1 MTNIQ
6 LKEVAIYS
14 LDGSKRRIIPFEIGK
29 LNIIYG
35 ASQTGKSAIIPIIDY
50 CLCSK
55 TNRIPAGTIRE
66 NCSAFAISLY
76 LGNQYLL
83 IKRIG
88 DIDPQKILYAYSEQ
102 SLCDFNED
110 NWLPT
115 TREKF
120 KLHLNNALGIS
131 FSEIANNNSDDEN
144 DKSGRPSYR
153 DLVSFNFQPQNIVAN
168 PNCLLYKTDIYK
180 YRSRLQK
187 IFDYAIGAQTSKQL
201 YDDIQKQALE
211 IELKDYQREKE
222 SLVNYNQKIIN
233 NSEALL
239 LKAIEYG
246 LLDSETQINTNDIV
260 SIQYLLQKI
269 AEKNIGDIQL
279 SNDSDQIIAQKI
291 QDLINKSD
299 ELLSDIRGLKQERNN
314 ISEILGLE
322 KEYTQHLEEEKSRL
336 KIAEFIKG
344 FCIENPHD
352 TSVIEDVNA
361 LYNNLVHIENTIIER
376 SLNEKSAYEAK
387 YSTIINEIN
396 EKSKKL
402 NSILKDKDTLE
413 EKNRVKSIL
422 ENVYVNI
429 IGQAQKYISL
439 MKDEKEL
446 DEKIQNIQQKINEYT
461 HDIEEHRKTCL
472 TSIVNKSNSYVPL
485 FAEFDKISEFKKED
499 LTVKVQKENEIGSHY
514 LWETGSGSNWVAY
527 HIASLLGFQQHFIKI
542 QSPVFNFLIFDQ
554 PSQVY
559 FPKTNSY
566 LDGKV
571 DYNTQEKERYK
582 DKGLSDLEC
591 VQEMFK
597 VMSKAI
603 NDNKTTKKSTII
615 DDNGNEQILEE
626 IEDSKLQVIV
636 LDHAGPDVWKNVEGI
651 TDVNSLKEWSKENPL
666 VPIEWI
672 MDKNI

>member
-14 LDGSKRRIIPFEIGK
+14 LNGSQKRIITFEIGK

-50 CLCSK
+50 CLCST

-66 NCSAFAISLY
+66 SCSAFAISLY

-83 IKRIG
+83 IKRFG
-88 DIDPQKILYAYSEQ
+88 DLDPQKILYAYSEQ
-102 SLCDFNED
+102 SLNDFNED
-110 NWLPT
+110 NWLST
-115 TREKF
+115 SREKF

-131 FSEIANNNSDDEN
+131 FSEIANDSSNNEN

-211 IELKDYQREKE
+211 MELKNYQSEKE
-222 SLVNYNQKIIN
+222 RLIQYNQKIIN
-233 NSEALL
+233 NSETLL

-246 LLDSETQINTNDIV
+246 LLNSTTQIDLSDIAGV
-260 SIQYLLQKI
+260 QNLLQKI
-269 AEKNIGDIQL
+269 AEKNISDIKL
-279 SNDSDQIIAQKI
+279 NDKSDQLIAQKI
-291 QDLINKSD
+291 QNLINKSD
-299 ELLSDIRGLKQERNN
+299 EVLNDIRGLKQERNN

-322 KEYTQHLEEEKSRL
+322 KEYTKHLEEEKSRL
-336 KIAEFIKG
+336 KIAEFIKN
-344 FCIENPHD
+344 FCEENKKD
-352 TSVIEDVNA
+352 ASVIEDVNA
-361 LYNNLVHIENTIIER
+361 LYNNLIHIENTIIER
-376 SLNEKSAYEAK
+376 KLNEKTAYEAK
-387 YSTIINEIN
+387 YSAIINEIN
-396 EKSKKL
+396 KKSKKL
-402 NSILKDKDTLE
+402 NSILKNKATLE
-413 EKNRVKSIL
+413 EKTREKSIL
-422 ENVYVNI
+422 ENIYVNI
-429 IGQAQKYISL
+429 IGQAQKYISI
-439 MKDEKEL
+439 MEDEKEL
-446 DEKIQNIQQKINEYT
+446 DKKIQKIQQQINDYT
-461 HDIEEHRKTCL
+461 HNIDENRKKCL

-485 FAEFDKISEFKKED
+485 FAEFDKISDFRKDD
-499 LTVKVQKENEIGSHY
+499 LTVKVQKNNEISTHY

-527 HIASLLGFQQHFIKI
+527 HIASLLGFQKHFINI

-559 FPKTNSY
+559 FPKVNSY
-566 LDGKV
+566 LDATV
-571 DYNTQEKERYK
+571 DYDAQEKENGK

-603 NDNKTTKKSTII
+603 NDNKMIKKSTIV
-615 DDNGNEQILEE
+615 DEDGKEQVIEE

-636 LDHAGPDVWKNVEGI
+636 LDHAGPDVWLNKEGI
-651 TDVNSLKEWSKENPL
+651 TDINYLDEWSKKNPL
-666 VPIEWI
+666 VPLSW
-672 MDKNI
+672 MQ

>member
-14 LDGSKRRIIPFEIGK
+14 IDGSERRIIPFEIGK

-88 DIDPQKILYAYSEQ
+88 DSDPQKILYAYSEQ
-102 SLCDFNED
+102 SLRDFNED
-110 NWLPT
+110 NWLTT

-131 FSEIANNNSDDEN
+131 FSEIANDNSDDEN

-211 IELKDYQREKE
+211 IELKNYQREKE
-222 SLVNYNQKIIN
+222 SLVKYNQKIIN

-260 SIQYLLQKI
+260 NIQNLLQKI

-279 SNDSDQIIAQKI
+279 GNESDQIIAQKI

-299 ELLSDIRGLKQERNN
+299 ELLNDIRGLKQERNN

-322 KEYTQHLEEEKSRL
+322 KEYTKHLEEEKSRL
-336 KIAEFIKG
+336 KIAEFIKD
-344 FCIENPHD
+344 FCIKNPND
-352 TSVIEDVNA
+352 TSVIKDVNA

-376 SLNEKSAYEAK
+376 RLNEKSAYEAK
-387 YSTIINEIN
+387 YSAIINEIN
-396 EKSKKL
+396 KKSKKL

-413 EKNRVKSIL
+413 EKNRGKSIL

-446 DEKIQNIQQKINEYT
+446 DAKIQDLQQQINKYT
-461 HDIEEHRKTCL
+461 HNIDENRKKCL
-472 TSIVNKSNSYVPL
+472 TSIINKSNSYLPL
-485 FAEFDKISEFKKED
+485 FAEFDKISDFKKDD
-499 LTVKVQKENEIGSHY
+499 LTVKVRKDNEINAHY
-514 LWETGSGSNWVAY
+514 LWETGSGSNWVAF
-527 HIASLLGFQQHFIKI
+527 HLAFLLGIQRHFIQIK
-542 QSPVFNFLIFDQ
+542 SPVFNFLIFDQ

-559 FPKTNSY
+559 FPKNNSY
-566 LDGKV
+566 LEANV
-571 DYNTQEKERYK
+571 NYNNMEKEEEK
-582 DKGLSDLEC
+582 DNGLSDLEC

-597 VMSKAI
+597 IMSKAI
-603 NDNKTTKKSTII
+603 NDNKSIKKSVIF
-615 DDNGNEQILEE
+615 DDNGDEQIIEE

-636 LDHAGPDVWKNVEGI
+636 LDHAGPDVWRNKKGI
-651 TDVNSLKEWSKENPL
+651 TDVNDLEEWSKKNPL
-666 VPIEWI
+666 VPLSWI
-672 MDKNI
+672 KNR

>member
-14 LDGSKRRIIPFEIGK
+14 LNGSQKRIITFEIGK

-50 CLCSK
+50 CLCS
-55 TNRIPAGTIRE
+55 TANRIPAGTIRE

-83 IKRIG
+83 IKRFG
-88 DIDPQKILYAYSEQ
+88 DLDPQKILYAYSEQ
-102 SLCDFNED
+102 SLNEFNED
-110 NWLPT
+110 NWLST
-115 TREKF
+115 SREKF

-131 FSEIANNNSDDEN
+131 FSEIANDSSNNEN

-187 IFDYAIGAQTSKQL
+187 IFDYAIGAQSSKQL

-211 IELKDYQREKE
+211 IELKNYQGEKE
-222 SLVNYNQKIIN
+222 RLIQYNQKIIN
-233 NSEALL
+233 NSETLL

-246 LLDSETQINTNDIV
+246 LLNSTTQIDLSDIAGV
-260 SIQYLLQKI
+260 QNLLQKI
-269 AEKNIGDIQL
+269 AEKNISDIKL
-279 SNDSDQIIAQKI
+279 SDKSDQLIAQKI
-291 QDLINKSD
+291 QNLINKSD
-299 ELLSDIRGLKQERNN
+299 EILTDIRGLKQERNN

-322 KEYTQHLEEEKSRL
+322 KEYTKHLEEEKSRL
-336 KIAEFIKG
+336 KIAEFIKN
-344 FCIENPHD
+344 FCEENKKD

-361 LYNNLVHIENTIIER
+361 LYNNLIHIENTIIER
-376 SLNEKSAYEAK
+376 KLNEKTAYEAK
-387 YSTIINEIN
+387 YSAIINEIN
-396 EKSKKL
+396 KKSKKL
-402 NSILKDKDTLE
+402 NSILKNKATLE
-413 EKNRVKSIL
+413 EKTREKSIL
-422 ENVYVNI
+422 ENIYVNI
-429 IGQAQKYISL
+429 IGQAQKYISI
-439 MKDEKEL
+439 MEDEKEL
-446 DEKIQNIQQKINEYT
+446 DEKIQKIQQQINDHT
-461 HDIEEHRKTCL
+461 HNIDENRKNCL
-472 TSIVNKSNSYVPL
+472 TSIINKSNSYVPL
-485 FAEFDKISEFKKED
+485 FAEFDKISDFRKDD
-499 LTVKVQKENEIGSHY
+499 LTVKVQKNNEISTHY

-527 HIASLLGFQQHFIKI
+527 HIASLLGFQKHFINI

-559 FPKTNSY
+559 FPKINSY
-566 LDGKV
+566 LDATVNYDVQGKEN
-571 DYNTQEKERYK
+571 DK

-603 NDNKTTKKSTII
+603 NDNKIIKKSTIV
-615 DDNGNEQILEE
+615 DENGKEQVIEE

-636 LDHAGPDVWKNVEGI
+636 LDHAGPDVWLNKEGI
-651 TDVNSLKEWSKENPL
+651 TDVNYLDEWSKENPL
-666 VPIEWI
+666 VPLSWI
-672 MDKNI
+672 Q

>member
-14 LDGSKRRIIPFEIGK
+14 LNGSQKRIITFEIGK

-50 CLCSK
+50 CLCST

-66 NCSAFAISLY
+66 SCSAFAISLY

-83 IKRIG
+83 IKRFG
-88 DIDPQKILYAYSEQ
+88 DLDPQKILYAYSEQ
-102 SLCDFNED
+102 SLNDFNED
-110 NWLPT
+110 NWLST
-115 TREKF
+115 SREKF

-131 FSEIANNNSDDEN
+131 FSEIANDSSNNEN

-180 YRSRLQK
+180 YRSRLKK

-211 IELKDYQREKE
+211 MELKNYQSEKE
-222 SLVNYNQKIIN
+222 RLIQYNQKIIN
-233 NSEALL
+233 NSETLL

-246 LLDSETQINTNDIV
+246 LLNSTTQIDLSDIAGV
-260 SIQYLLQKI
+260 QNLLQKI
-269 AEKNIGDIQL
+269 AEKNISDIKL
-279 SNDSDQIIAQKI
+279 NDKSDQLIAQKI
-291 QDLINKSD
+291 QNLINKSD
-299 ELLSDIRGLKQERNN
+299 EVLNDIRGLKQERNN

-322 KEYTQHLEEEKSRL
+322 KEYTKHLEEEKSRL
-336 KIAEFIKG
+336 KIAEFIKN
-344 FCIENPHD
+344 FCEENKKD
-352 TSVIEDVNA
+352 ASVIEDVNA
-361 LYNNLVHIENTIIER
+361 LYNNLIHIENTIIER
-376 SLNEKSAYEAK
+376 KLNEKTAYEAK
-387 YSTIINEIN
+387 YSAIINEIN
-396 EKSKKL
+396 KKSKKL
-402 NSILKDKDTLE
+402 NSILKNKATLE
-413 EKNRVKSIL
+413 EKTREKSIL
-422 ENVYVNI
+422 ENIYVNI
-429 IGQAQKYISL
+429 IGQAQKYISI
-439 MKDEKEL
+439 MEDEKEL
-446 DEKIQNIQQKINEYT
+446 DKKIQKIQQQINDYT
-461 HDIEEHRKTCL
+461 HNIDENRKKCL

-485 FAEFDKISEFKKED
+485 FAEFDKISDFRKDD
-499 LTVKVQKENEIGSHY
+499 LTVKVQKNNEISTHY

-527 HIASLLGFQQHFIKI
+527 HIASLLGFQKHFINI

-559 FPKTNSY
+559 FPKVNSY
-566 LDGKV
+566 LDATV
-571 DYNTQEKERYK
+571 DYDAQEKENGK

-603 NDNKTTKKSTII
+603 NDNKMIKKSTIV
-615 DDNGNEQILEE
+615 DEDGKEQVIEE

-636 LDHAGPDVWKNVEGI
+636 LDHAGPDVWLNKEGI
-651 TDVNSLKEWSKENPL
+651 TDINYLDEWSKENPL
-666 VPIEWI
+666 VPLSW
-672 MDKNI
+672 MQ

>member
-14 LDGSKRRIIPFEIGK
+14 LNGSQKRIITFEIGK

-50 CLCSK
+50 CLCST

-66 NCSAFAISLY
+66 SCSAFAISLY

-83 IKRIG
+83 IKRFG
-88 DIDPQKILYAYSEQ
+88 DLDPQKILYAYSEQ
-102 SLCDFNED
+102 SLNDFNED
-110 NWLPT
+110 NWLST
-115 TREKF
+115 SREKF
-120 KLHLNNALGIS
+120 KLHLNNVLGIS
-131 FSEIANNNSDDEN
+131 FSEIANDSSNNEN

-211 IELKDYQREKE
+211 MELKNYQSEKE
-222 SLVNYNQKIIN
+222 RLIQYNQKIIN
-233 NSEALL
+233 NSETLL

-246 LLDSETQINTNDIV
+246 LLNSTTQIDLSDIAGV
-260 SIQYLLQKI
+260 QNLLQKI
-269 AEKNIGDIQL
+269 AEKNISDIKL
-279 SNDSDQIIAQKI
+279 NDKSDQLIAQKI
-291 QDLINKSD
+291 QNLINKSD
-299 ELLSDIRGLKQERNN
+299 EVLNDIRGLKQERNN

-322 KEYTQHLEEEKSRL
+322 KEYTKHLEEEKSRL
-336 KIAEFIKG
+336 KIAEFIKN
-344 FCIENPHD
+344 FCEENKKD
-352 TSVIEDVNA
+352 ASVIEDVNA
-361 LYNNLVHIENTIIER
+361 LYNNLIHIENTIIER
-376 SLNEKSAYEAK
+376 KLNEKTAYEAK
-387 YSTIINEIN
+387 YSAIINEIN
-396 EKSKKL
+396 KKSKKL
-402 NSILKDKDTLE
+402 NSILKNKATLE
-413 EKNRVKSIL
+413 EKTREKSIL
-422 ENVYVNI
+422 ENIYVNI
-429 IGQAQKYISL
+429 IGQAQKYISI
-439 MKDEKEL
+439 MEDEKEL
-446 DEKIQNIQQKINEYT
+446 DKKIQKIQQQINDYT
-461 HDIEEHRKTCL
+461 HNIDENRKKCL

-485 FAEFDKISEFKKED
+485 FAEFDKISDFRKDD
-499 LTVKVQKENEIGSHY
+499 LTVKVQKNNEISTHY

-527 HIASLLGFQQHFIKI
+527 HIASLLGFQKHFINI

-559 FPKTNSY
+559 FPKVNSY
-566 LDGKV
+566 LDATV
-571 DYNTQEKERYK
+571 DYDAQEKENGK

-603 NDNKTTKKSTII
+603 NDNKMIKKSTIV
-615 DDNGNEQILEE
+615 DEDGKEQVIEE

-636 LDHAGPDVWKNVEGI
+636 LDHAGPDVWLNKEGI
-651 TDVNSLKEWSKENPL
+651 TDINYLDEWSKKNPL
-666 VPIEWI
+666 VPLSWI
-672 MDKNI
+672 Q

>member
-14 LDGSKRRIIPFEIGK
+14 LNGSQKRIITFEIGK

-50 CLCSK
+50 CLCST

-66 NCSAFAISLY
+66 SCSAFAISLY

-83 IKRIG
+83 IKRFG
-88 DIDPQKILYAYSEQ
+88 DLDPQKILYAYSEQ
-102 SLCDFNED
+102 SLNDFNED
-110 NWLPT
+110 NWLST
-115 TREKF
+115 SREKF

-131 FSEIANNNSDDEN
+131 FSEIANDSSNNGN

-211 IELKDYQREKE
+211 MELKNYQSEKE
-222 SLVNYNQKIIN
+222 RLIQYNQKIIN
-233 NSEALL
+233 NSETLL

-246 LLDSETQINTNDIV
+246 LLNSTTQIDLSDIAGV
-260 SIQYLLQKI
+260 QNLLQKI
-269 AEKNIGDIQL
+269 AEKNISDIKL
-279 SNDSDQIIAQKI
+279 NDKSDQLIAQKI
-291 QDLINKSD
+291 QNLINKSD
-299 ELLSDIRGLKQERNN
+299 EVLNDIRGLKQERNN

-322 KEYTQHLEEEKSRL
+322 KEYTKHLEEEKSRL
-336 KIAEFIKG
+336 KIAEFIKN
-344 FCIENPHD
+344 FCEENKKD
-352 TSVIEDVNA
+352 ASVIEDVNA
-361 LYNNLVHIENTIIER
+361 LYNNLIHIENTIIER
-376 SLNEKSAYEAK
+376 KLNEKTAYEAK
-387 YSTIINEIN
+387 YSAIINEIN
-396 EKSKKL
+396 KKSKKL
-402 NSILKDKDTLE
+402 NSILKNKATLE
-413 EKNRVKSIL
+413 EKTREKSIL
-422 ENVYVNI
+422 ENIYVNI
-429 IGQAQKYISL
+429 IGQAQKYISI
-439 MKDEKEL
+439 MEDEKEL
-446 DEKIQNIQQKINEYT
+446 DKKIQKIQQQINDYT
-461 HDIEEHRKTCL
+461 HNIDENRKKCL

-485 FAEFDKISEFKKED
+485 FAEFDKISDFRKDD
-499 LTVKVQKENEIGSHY
+499 LTVKVQKNNEISTHY

-527 HIASLLGFQQHFIKI
+527 HIASLLGFQKHFINI

-559 FPKTNSY
+559 FPKVNSY
-566 LDGKV
+566 LDATV
-571 DYNTQEKERYK
+571 DYDAQEKENGK

-603 NDNKTTKKSTII
+603 NDNKMIKKSTIV
-615 DDNGNEQILEE
+615 DEDGKEQVIEE

-636 LDHAGPDVWKNVEGI
+636 LDHAGPDVWLNKEGI
-651 TDVNSLKEWSKENPL
+651 TDINYLDEWSKKNPL
-666 VPIEWI
+666 VPLSWI
-672 MDKNI
+672 Q

>member
-14 LDGSKRRIIPFEIGK
+14 IDDSERRIIPFEIGK

-50 CLCSK
+50 CLGSS
-55 TNRIPAGTIRE
+55 TNRIPAGIIRE

-76 LGNQYLL
+76 LGEQYLL

-88 DIDPQKILYAYSEQ
+88 DSDPQKILYAYSEK
-102 SLCDFNED
+102 SLLDFNED

-131 FSEIANNNSDDEN
+131 FSEIANDNSDDEN

-153 DLVSFNFQPQNIVAN
+153 DLISFNFQPQNIIAN

-187 IFDYAIGAQTSKQL
+187 IFDYAIGAQTSKEL
-201 YDDIQKQALE
+201 YDDIQKQSLE
-211 IELKDYQREKE
+211 IELKNYQKEKD
-222 SLVNYNQKIIN
+222 SLIKYNQKIIN
-233 NSEALL
+233 SSEALL

-246 LLDSETQINTNDIV
+246 LLNRETQINTNDIV
-260 SIQYLLQKI
+260 SIQDLLQQL
-269 AEKNIGDIQL
+269 AEKNISDIHL
-279 SNDSDQIIAQKI
+279 SEESDRLIAQKI
-291 QDLINKSD
+291 QNLIKKTD
-299 ELLSDIRGLKQERNN
+299 ELLEDIRGLKQERNN
-314 ISEILGLE
+314 ITEILELE
-322 KEYTQHLEEEKSRL
+322 KEYTMHLEEEKSRL
-336 KIAEFIKG
+336 KIAEFIKD
-344 FCIENPHD
+344 FCTENPKD
-352 TSVIEDVNA
+352 TSVIEDVNF

-376 SLNEKSAYEAK
+376 RLNEKSAYEAK
-387 YSTIINEIN
+387 YFAIINEIN
-396 EKSKKL
+396 KKSKKL
-402 NSILKDKDTLE
+402 NSILKDKDILV
-413 EKNRVKSIL
+413 EKTKGKSIL

-446 DEKIQNIQQKINEYT
+446 DAKIQDLQQQINKYTYNIDEN
-461 HDIEEHRKTCL
+461 RKKCL
-472 TSIVNKSNSYVPL
+472 TSIINKSNSYLPL
-485 FAEFDKISEFKKED
+485 FAEFDKISDFKKDD
-499 LTVKVQKENEIGSHY
+499 LTVKVRKDNEINAHY
-514 LWETGSGSNWVAY
+514 LWETGSGSNWVAF
-527 HIASLLGFQQHFIKI
+527 HLAFLLGIQRHFIQIK
-542 QSPVFNFLIFDQ
+542 SPVFNFLIFDQ

-566 LDGKV
+566 LEANVNYD
-571 DYNTQEKERYK
+571 NIEKEEGK

-597 VMSKAI
+597 IMSKAI
-603 NDNKTTKKSTII
+603 NDNKSIKKSVMV
-615 DDNGNEQILEE
+615 DDNGNEQIFEE
-626 IEDSKLQVIV
+626 IEDSKLQIIV
-636 LDHAGPDVWKNVEGI
+636 LDHAGPDVWRNKKGI
-651 TDVNSLKEWSKENPL
+651 TDVNDLEEWSKKNPL
-666 VPIEWI
+666 VPLSWI
-672 MDKNI
+672 KNR

>member
-14 LDGSKRRIIPFEIGK
+14 LNGSQKRIITFEIGK

-50 CLCSK
+50 CLCST

-66 NCSAFAISLY
+66 SCSAFAISLY

-83 IKRIG
+83 IKRFG
-88 DIDPQKILYAYSEQ
+88 DLDPQKILYAYSEQ
-102 SLCDFNED
+102 SLNDFNED
-110 NWLPT
+110 NWLST
-115 TREKF
+115 SREKF

-131 FSEIANNNSDDEN
+131 FSEIANDSSNNEN

-211 IELKDYQREKE
+211 MELKNYQSEKE
-222 SLVNYNQKIIN
+222 RLIQYNQKIIN
-233 NSEALL
+233 NSETLL

-246 LLDSETQINTNDIV
+246 LLNSTTQIDLSDIAGV
-260 SIQYLLQKI
+260 QNLLQKI
-269 AEKNIGDIQL
+269 AEKNISDIKL
-279 SNDSDQIIAQKI
+279 NDKSDQLIAQKI
-291 QDLINKSD
+291 QNLINKSD
-299 ELLSDIRGLKQERNN
+299 EVLNDIRGLKQERNN

-322 KEYTQHLEEEKSRL
+322 KEYTKHLEEEKSRL
-336 KIAEFIKG
+336 KIAEFIKN
-344 FCIENPHD
+344 FCEENKKD
-352 TSVIEDVNA
+352 ASVIEDVNA
-361 LYNNLVHIENTIIER
+361 LYNNLIHIENTIIER
-376 SLNEKSAYEAK
+376 KLNEKTAYEAK
-387 YSTIINEIN
+387 YSAIINEIN
-396 EKSKKL
+396 KKSKKL
-402 NSILKDKDTLE
+402 NSILKNKATLE
-413 EKNRVKSIL
+413 EKTREKSIL
-422 ENVYVNI
+422 ENIYVNI
-429 IGQAQKYISL
+429 IGQAQKYISI
-439 MKDEKEL
+439 MEDEKEL
-446 DEKIQNIQQKINEYT
+446 DKKIQKIQQQINDYT
-461 HDIEEHRKTCL
+461 HNIDENRKRCL

-485 FAEFDKISEFKKED
+485 FAEFDKISDFRKDD
-499 LTVKVQKENEIGSHY
+499 LTVKVQKNNEISTHY

-527 HIASLLGFQQHFIKI
+527 HIASLLGFQKHFINI

-559 FPKTNSY
+559 FPKVNSY
-566 LDGKV
+566 LDATV
-571 DYNTQEKERYK
+571 DYDAQEKENGK

-603 NDNKTTKKSTII
+603 NDNKMIKKSTIV
-615 DDNGNEQILEE
+615 DEDGREQVIEE

-636 LDHAGPDVWKNVEGI
+636 LDHAGPDVWLNKEGI
-651 TDVNSLKEWSKENPL
+651 TDINYLDEWSKKNPL
-666 VPIEWI
+666 VPLSWI
-672 MDKNI
+672 Q

>member
-14 LDGSKRRIIPFEIGK
+14 LNGSQKRIITFEIGK

-50 CLCSK
+50 CLCST

-66 NCSAFAISLY
+66 SCSAFAISLY

-83 IKRIG
+83 IKRFG
-88 DIDPQKILYAYSEQ
+88 DLDPQKILYAYSEQ
-102 SLCDFNED
+102 SLNDFNED
-110 NWLPT
+110 NWLST
-115 TREKF
+115 SREKF

-131 FSEIANNNSDDEN
+131 FSEIANDSSNNEN

-211 IELKDYQREKE
+211 MELKNYQSEKE
-222 SLVNYNQKIIN
+222 RLIQYNQKIIN
-233 NSEALL
+233 NSETLL

-246 LLDSETQINTNDIV
+246 LLNSTTQIDLSDIAGV
-260 SIQYLLQKI
+260 QNLLQKI
-269 AEKNIGDIQL
+269 AEKNISDIKL
-279 SNDSDQIIAQKI
+279 NDKSDQLIAQKI
-291 QDLINKSD
+291 QNLINKSD
-299 ELLSDIRGLKQERNN
+299 EVLNDIRGLKQERNN

-322 KEYTQHLEEEKSRL
+322 KEYTKHLEEEKSRL
-336 KIAEFIKG
+336 KIAEFIKN
-344 FCIENPHD
+344 FCEENKKD
-352 TSVIEDVNA
+352 ASVIEDVNA
-361 LYNNLVHIENTIIER
+361 LYNNLIHIENTIIER
-376 SLNEKSAYEAK
+376 KLNEKTAYEAK
-387 YSTIINEIN
+387 YSAIINEIN
-396 EKSKKL
+396 KKSKKL
-402 NSILKDKDTLE
+402 NSILKNKATLE
-413 EKNRVKSIL
+413 EKTREKSIL
-422 ENVYVNI
+422 ENIYVNI
-429 IGQAQKYISL
+429 IGQAQKYISI
-439 MKDEKEL
+439 MEDEKEL
-446 DEKIQNIQQKINEYT
+446 DKKIQKIQQQINDYT
-461 HDIEEHRKTCL
+461 HNIDENRKKCL

-485 FAEFDKISEFKKED
+485 FAEFDKISDFRKDD
-499 LTVKVQKENEIGSHY
+499 LTVKVQKNNEISTHY

-527 HIASLLGFQQHFIKI
+527 HIASLLGFQKHFINI

-559 FPKTNSY
+559 FPKVNSY
-566 LDGKV
+566 LDATV
-571 DYNTQEKERYK
+571 DYDAQEKENGK

-603 NDNKTTKKSTII
+603 NDNKMIKKSTIV
-615 DDNGNEQILEE
+615 DEDGKEQVIEE

-636 LDHAGPDVWKNVEGI
+636 LDHAGPDVWLNKEGI
-651 TDVNSLKEWSKENPL
+651 TDINYLDEWSKKNPL
-666 VPIEWI
+666 VPLSWI
-672 MDKNI
+672 Q

>member
-14 LDGSKRRIIPFEIGK
+14 LDGSKRWIITFETGK

-66 NCSAFAISLY
+66 NCSAFAISLF
-76 LGNQYLL
+76 LGDQYLL

-88 DIDPQKILYAYSEQ
+88 DADPQKVLYAYSEQ
-102 SLCDFNED
+102 GLSSFNED

-115 TREKF
+115 TQDKF

-131 FSEIANNNSDDEN
+131 FSEIANENSDNKN
-144 DKSGRPSYR
+144 DNSGRPSYR

-187 IFDYAIGAQTSKQL
+187 IFDYAIGAQSSKQL

-211 IELKDYQREKE
+211 IELKNYQKEKD
-222 SLVNYNQKIIN
+222 SLIKYNQKIIN

-239 LKAIEYG
+239 LKAVEYG
-246 LLDSETQINTNDIV
+246 LLDKETHINTEDIV
-260 SIQYLLQKI
+260 SIQNLLQKI
-269 AEKNIGDIQL
+269 SEKNIGDIQL
-279 SNDSDQIIAQKI
+279 SEESDQIIAEKI

-299 ELLSDIRGLKQERNN
+299 KLLSEIRGLKQERNN

-322 KEYTQHLEEEKSRL
+322 KEYTRHLEEEKSRL
-336 KIAEFIKG
+336 KIAEFIKD
-344 FCIENPHD
+344 FCTENQND

-361 LYNNLVHIENTIIER
+361 LYNNLVHIEHTIIER
-376 SLNEKSAYEAK
+376 HLNEKSAYEAK
-387 YSTIINEIN
+387 YTAIINEIN
-396 EKSKKL
+396 EKSKIL

-413 EKNRVKSIL
+413 EKTRGKSIL

-429 IGQAQKYISL
+429 IGQAQKYMSL
-439 MKDEKEL
+439 MKDENEL
-446 DEKIQNIQQKINEYT
+446 DEKIQNIQQQINKYT
-461 HDIEEHRKTCL
+461 HNIEESRKKCL

-499 LTVKVQKENEIGSHY
+499 LTVKVQKKSEIGSHY

-527 HIASLLGFQQHFIKI
+527 HLASLLGFQRHFIKI

-566 LDGKV
+566 LGAKV
-571 DYNTQEKERYK
+571 DYNTQEKEKAK

-603 NDNKTTKKSTII
+603 NDNKTIKKSTII
-615 DDNGNEQILEE
+615 DDDGNEQIVEE

-636 LDHAGPDVWKNVEGI
+636 LDHAGPDVWLNQEGI
-651 TDVNSLKEWSKENPL
+651 TDINYLDEWSKENPL
-666 VPIEWI
+666 VPLSWI
-672 MDKNI
+672 QN

>member
-14 LDGSKRRIIPFEIGK
+14 LNGSQKRIITFEIGK

-50 CLCSK
+50 CLCST

-66 NCSAFAISLY
+66 SCSAFAISLY

-83 IKRIG
+83 IKRFG
-88 DIDPQKILYAYSEQ
+88 DLDPQKILYAYSEQ
-102 SLCDFNED
+102 SLNDFNED
-110 NWLPT
+110 NWLST
-115 TREKF
+115 SREKF

-131 FSEIANNNSDDEN
+131 FSEIANDSSNNEN

-180 YRSRLQK
+180 YRSRLKK

-211 IELKDYQREKE
+211 MELKNYQSEKE
-222 SLVNYNQKIIN
+222 RLIQYNQKIIN
-233 NSEALL
+233 NSETLL

-246 LLDSETQINTNDIV
+246 LLNSTTQIDLSDIAGV
-260 SIQYLLQKI
+260 QNLLQKI
-269 AEKNIGDIQL
+269 AEKNISDIKL
-279 SNDSDQIIAQKI
+279 NDKSDQLIAQKI
-291 QDLINKSD
+291 QNLINKSD
-299 ELLSDIRGLKQERNN
+299 EVLNDIRGLKQERNN

-322 KEYTQHLEEEKSRL
+322 KEYTKHLEEEKSRL
-336 KIAEFIKG
+336 KIAEFIKN
-344 FCIENPHD
+344 FCEENKKD
-352 TSVIEDVNA
+352 ASVIEDVNA
-361 LYNNLVHIENTIIER
+361 LYNNLIHIENTIIER
-376 SLNEKSAYEAK
+376 KLNEKTAYEAK
-387 YSTIINEIN
+387 YSAIINEIN
-396 EKSKKL
+396 KKSKKL
-402 NSILKDKDTLE
+402 NSILKNKATLE
-413 EKNRVKSIL
+413 EKTREKSIL
-422 ENVYVNI
+422 ENIYVNI
-429 IGQAQKYISL
+429 IGQAQKYISI
-439 MKDEKEL
+439 MEDEKEL
-446 DEKIQNIQQKINEYT
+446 DKKIQKIQQQINDYT
-461 HDIEEHRKTCL
+461 HNIDENRKKCL

-485 FAEFDKISEFKKED
+485 FAEFDKISDFRKDD
-499 LTVKVQKENEIGSHY
+499 LTVKVQKNNEISTHY

-527 HIASLLGFQQHFIKI
+527 HIASLLGFQKHFINI

-559 FPKTNSY
+559 FPKINSY
-566 LDGKV
+566 LDATV
-571 DYNTQEKERYK
+571 DYDAQEKENGK

-603 NDNKTTKKSTII
+603 NDNKMIKKSTIV
-615 DDNGNEQILEE
+615 DEDGKEQVIEE

-636 LDHAGPDVWKNVEGI
+636 LDHAGPDVWLNKEGI
-651 TDVNSLKEWSKENPL
+651 TDINYLDEWSKENPL
-666 VPIEWI
+666 VPLSW
-672 MDKNI
+672 MQ

>member
-14 LDGSKRRIIPFEIGK
+14 LDGSQKRIITFEIGK

-50 CLCSK
+50 CLCST

-76 LGNQYLL
+76 LENQYLL
-83 IKRIG
+83 IKRFG
-88 DIDPQKILYAYSEQ
+88 DLDPQKILYAYSEQ
-102 SLCDFNED
+102 SLNDFNED
-110 NWLPT
+110 NWLST
-115 TREKF
+115 SREKF

-131 FSEIANNNSDDEN
+131 FSEIANDSSNNEN

-180 YRSRLQK
+180 YRSRLKK

-211 IELKDYQREKE
+211 MELKNYQSEKE
-222 SLVNYNQKIIN
+222 RLIQYNQKIIN
-233 NSEALL
+233 NSETLL

-246 LLDSETQINTNDIV
+246 LLNSTTQIDLSDIAGV
-260 SIQYLLQKI
+260 QNLLQKI
-269 AEKNIGDIQL
+269 AEKNISDIKL
-279 SNDSDQIIAQKI
+279 SDKSDQLIAQKI
-291 QDLINKSD
+291 QNLINKSD
-299 ELLSDIRGLKQERNN
+299 EVLNDIRGLKQERNN

-322 KEYTQHLEEEKSRL
+322 KEYTKHLEEEKSRL
-336 KIAEFIKG
+336 KIAEFIKN
-344 FCIENPHD
+344 FCEENKKD

-361 LYNNLVHIENTIIER
+361 LYNNLIHIENTIIER
-376 SLNEKSAYEAK
+376 KLNEKTAYEAK
-387 YSTIINEIN
+387 YSAIINEIN
-396 EKSKKL
+396 KKSKKL
-402 NSILKDKDTLE
+402 NSILKNKATLE
-413 EKNRVKSIL
+413 EKTREKSIL
-422 ENVYVNI
+422 ENIYVNI
-429 IGQAQKYISL
+429 IGQAQKYISI
-439 MKDEKEL
+439 MEDEKEL
-446 DEKIQNIQQKINEYT
+446 DKKIQKIQQQINDYT
-461 HDIEEHRKTCL
+461 HNIDENRKKCL

-485 FAEFDKISEFKKED
+485 FAEFDKISDFRKDD
-499 LTVKVQKENEIGSHY
+499 LTVKVQKNNEISTHY

-527 HIASLLGFQQHFIKI
+527 HIASLLGFQKHFINI

-559 FPKTNSY
+559 FPKINSY
-566 LDGKV
+566 LDATV
-571 DYNTQEKERYK
+571 DYDAQEKENGK

-603 NDNKTTKKSTII
+603 NDNKMIKKSTIV
-615 DDNGNEQILEE
+615 DEDGKEQVIEE

-636 LDHAGPDVWKNVEGI
+636 LDHAGPDVWLNKEGI
-651 TDVNSLKEWSKENPL
+651 TDINYLDEWSKENPL
-666 VPIEWI
+666 VPLSW
-672 MDKNI
+672 MQ

>member
-14 LDGSKRRIIPFEIGK
+14 LDGSQKRIITFEIGK

-50 CLCSK
+50 CLCST

-76 LGNQYLL
+76 LENQYLL
-83 IKRIG
+83 IKRFG
-88 DIDPQKILYAYSEQ
+88 DLDPQKILYAYSEQ
-102 SLCDFNED
+102 SLNDFNED
-110 NWLPT
+110 NWLST
-115 TREKF
+115 SREKF

-131 FSEIANNNSDDEN
+131 FSEIANDSSNNEN

-211 IELKDYQREKE
+211 MELKNYQSEKE
-222 SLVNYNQKIIN
+222 RLIQYNQKIIN
-233 NSEALL
+233 NSETLL

-246 LLDSETQINTNDIV
+246 LLNSTTQIDLSDIAGV
-260 SIQYLLQKI
+260 QNLLQKI
-269 AEKNIGDIQL
+269 AEKNISDIKL
-279 SNDSDQIIAQKI
+279 SDKSDQLIAQKI
-291 QDLINKSD
+291 QNLINKSD
-299 ELLSDIRGLKQERNN
+299 EVLNDIRGLKQERNN

-322 KEYTQHLEEEKSRL
+322 KEYTKHLEEEKSRL
-336 KIAEFIKG
+336 KIAEFIKN
-344 FCIENPHD
+344 FCEENKKD

-361 LYNNLVHIENTIIER
+361 LYNNLIHIENTIIER
-376 SLNEKSAYEAK
+376 KLNEKTAYEAK
-387 YSTIINEIN
+387 YSAIINEIN
-396 EKSKKL
+396 KKSKKL
-402 NSILKDKDTLE
+402 NSILKNKATLE
-413 EKNRVKSIL
+413 EKTREKSIL
-422 ENVYVNI
+422 ENIYVNI
-429 IGQAQKYISL
+429 IGQAQKYISI
-439 MKDEKEL
+439 MEDEKEL
-446 DEKIQNIQQKINEYT
+446 DKKIQKIQQQINDYT
-461 HDIEEHRKTCL
+461 HNIDENRKKCL

-485 FAEFDKISEFKKED
+485 FAEFDKISDFRKDD
-499 LTVKVQKENEIGSHY
+499 LTVKVQKNNEISTHY

-527 HIASLLGFQQHFIKI
+527 HIASLLGFQKHFINI

-559 FPKTNSY
+559 FPKINSY
-566 LDGKV
+566 LDATV
-571 DYNTQEKERYK
+571 DYDAQEKENGK

-603 NDNKTTKKSTII
+603 NDNKMIKKSTIV
-615 DDNGNEQILEE
+615 DEDGKEQVIEE

-636 LDHAGPDVWKNVEGI
+636 LDHAGPDVWLNKEGI
-651 TDVNSLKEWSKENPL
+651 TDINYLDEWSKENPL
-666 VPIEWI
+666 VPLSW
-672 MDKNI
+672 MQ

>member
-14 LDGSKRRIIPFEIGK
+14 LNGSQKRIITFEIGK

-50 CLCSK
+50 CLCST

-66 NCSAFAISLY
+66 SCSAFAISLY

-83 IKRIG
+83 IKRFG
-88 DIDPQKILYAYSEQ
+88 DLDPQKILYAYSEQ
-102 SLCDFNED
+102 SLNDFNED
-110 NWLPT
+110 NWLST
-115 TREKF
+115 SREKF

-131 FSEIANNNSDDEN
+131 FSEIANDSSNNEN

-211 IELKDYQREKE
+211 MELKNYQSEKE
-222 SLVNYNQKIIN
+222 RLIQYNQKIIN
-233 NSEALL
+233 NSETLL

-246 LLDSETQINTNDIV
+246 LLNSTTQIDLSDIAGV
-260 SIQYLLQKI
+260 QNLLQKI
-269 AEKNIGDIQL
+269 AEKNISDIKL
-279 SNDSDQIIAQKI
+279 NDKSDQLIAQKI
-291 QDLINKSD
+291 QNLINKSD
-299 ELLSDIRGLKQERNN
+299 EVLNDIRGLKQERNN

-322 KEYTQHLEEEKSRL
+322 KEYTKHLEEEKSRL
-336 KIAEFIKG
+336 KIAEFIKN
-344 FCIENPHD
+344 FCEENKKD
-352 TSVIEDVNA
+352 ASVIEDVNA
-361 LYNNLVHIENTIIER
+361 LYNNLIHIENTIIER
-376 SLNEKSAYEAK
+376 KLNEKTAYEAK
-387 YSTIINEIN
+387 YSAIINEIN
-396 EKSKKL
+396 KKSKKL
-402 NSILKDKDTLE
+402 NSILKNKATLE
-413 EKNRVKSIL
+413 EKTREKSIL
-422 ENVYVNI
+422 ENIYVNI
-429 IGQAQKYISL
+429 IGQAQKYISI
-439 MKDEKEL
+439 MEDEKEL
-446 DEKIQNIQQKINEYT
+446 DKKIQKIQQQINDYT
-461 HDIEEHRKTCL
+461 HNIDENRKKCL

-485 FAEFDKISEFKKED
+485 FAEFDKISDFRKDD
-499 LTVKVQKENEIGSHY
+499 LTVKVQKNNEISTHY

-527 HIASLLGFQQHFIKI
+527 HIASLLGFQKHFINI

-559 FPKTNSY
+559 FPKVNSY
-566 LDGKV
+566 LDATV
-571 DYNTQEKERYK
+571 AYDAQEKENGK

-603 NDNKTTKKSTII
+603 NDNKMIKKSTIV
-615 DDNGNEQILEE
+615 DEDGKEQVIEE

-636 LDHAGPDVWKNVEGI
+636 LDHAGPDVWLNKEGI
-651 TDVNSLKEWSKENPL
+651 TDINYLDEWSKKNPL
-666 VPIEWI
+666 VPLSWI
-672 MDKNI
+672 Q

>member
-14 LDGSKRRIIPFEIGK
+14 LNGSQKRIITFEIGK

-50 CLCSK
+50 CLCST

-66 NCSAFAISLY
+66 SCSAFAISLY

-83 IKRIG
+83 IKRFG
-88 DIDPQKILYAYSEQ
+88 DLDPQKILYAYSEQ
-102 SLCDFNED
+102 SLNDFNED
-110 NWLPT
+110 NWLST
-115 TREKF
+115 SREKF

-131 FSEIANNNSDDEN
+131 FSEIANDSSNNEN

-211 IELKDYQREKE
+211 MELKNYQSEKE
-222 SLVNYNQKIIN
+222 RLIQYNQKIIN
-233 NSEALL
+233 NSETLL

-246 LLDSETQINTNDIV
+246 LLNSTTQIDLSDIAGV
-260 SIQYLLQKI
+260 QNLLQKI
-269 AEKNIGDIQL
+269 AEKNISDIKL
-279 SNDSDQIIAQKI
+279 NDKSDQLIAQKI
-291 QDLINKSD
+291 QNLINKSD
-299 ELLSDIRGLKQERNN
+299 EVLNDIRGLKQERNN

-322 KEYTQHLEEEKSRL
+322 KEYTKHLEEEKSRL
-336 KIAEFIKG
+336 KIAEFIKN
-344 FCIENPHD
+344 FCVENKKD
-352 TSVIEDVNA
+352 ASVIEDVNA
-361 LYNNLVHIENTIIER
+361 LYNNLIHIENTIIER
-376 SLNEKSAYEAK
+376 KLNEKTAYEAK
-387 YSTIINEIN
+387 YSAIINEIN
-396 EKSKKL
+396 KKSKKL
-402 NSILKDKDTLE
+402 NSILKNKATLE
-413 EKNRVKSIL
+413 EKTREKSIL
-422 ENVYVNI
+422 ENIYVNI
-429 IGQAQKYISL
+429 IGQAQKYISI
-439 MKDEKEL
+439 MEDEKEL
-446 DEKIQNIQQKINEYT
+446 DKKIQKIQQQINDYT
-461 HDIEEHRKTCL
+461 HNIDENRKKCL

-485 FAEFDKISEFKKED
+485 FAEFDKISDFRKDD
-499 LTVKVQKENEIGSHY
+499 LTVKVQKNNEISTHY

-527 HIASLLGFQQHFIKI
+527 HIASLLGFQKHFINI

-559 FPKTNSY
+559 FPKVNSY
-566 LDGKV
+566 LDATV
-571 DYNTQEKERYK
+571 DYDAQEKENGK

-603 NDNKTTKKSTII
+603 NDNKMIKKSTIV
-615 DDNGNEQILEE
+615 DEDGKEQVIEE

-636 LDHAGPDVWKNVEGI
+636 LDHAGPDVWLNKEGI
-651 TDVNSLKEWSKENPL
+651 TDINYLDEWSQKNPL
-666 VPIEWI
+666 VPLSWI
-672 MDKNI
+672 Q

>member
-14 LDGSKRRIIPFEIGK
+14 LNGSKKRIITFEIGK

-50 CLCSK
+50 CLCST

-66 NCSAFAISLY
+66 SCSAFAISLY

-83 IKRIG
+83 IKRFG
-88 DIDPQKILYAYSEQ
+88 DFDPQKILYAYSEQ
-102 SLCDFNED
+102 SLNDFNED
-110 NWLPT
+110 NWLST
-115 TREKF
+115 SREKF

-131 FSEIANNNSDDEN
+131 FSEIANDSSNNEN

-180 YRSRLQK
+180 YRSRLLK

-211 IELKDYQREKE
+211 MELKNYQSEKE
-222 SLVNYNQKIIN
+222 RLIQYNQRIIN
-233 NSEALL
+233 NSETLL

-246 LLDSETQINTNDIV
+246 LLNSTTQIDLSDIAGV
-260 SIQYLLQKI
+260 QNLLQKI
-269 AEKNIGDIQL
+269 AEKNISDIKL
-279 SNDSDQIIAQKI
+279 NDKSDQLIAQKI
-291 QDLINKSD
+291 QNLINKSD
-299 ELLSDIRGLKQERNN
+299 EVLNDIRGLKQERNN

-322 KEYTQHLEEEKSRL
+322 KEYTKHLEEEKSRL
-336 KIAEFIKG
+336 KIAEFIKN
-344 FCIENPHD
+344 FCEENKKD
-352 TSVIEDVNA
+352 ASVIEDVNA
-361 LYNNLVHIENTIIER
+361 LYNNLIHIENTIIER
-376 SLNEKSAYEAK
+376 KLNEKTAYEAK
-387 YSTIINEIN
+387 YSAIINEIN
-396 EKSKKL
+396 KKSKKL
-402 NSILKDKDTLE
+402 NSILKNKATLE
-413 EKNRVKSIL
+413 EKTREKSIL
-422 ENVYVNI
+422 ENIYVNI
-429 IGQAQKYISL
+429 IGQAQKYISI
-439 MKDEKEL
+439 MEDEKEL
-446 DEKIQNIQQKINEYT
+446 DKKIQKIQQQINDYT
-461 HDIEEHRKTCL
+461 HNIDENRKKCL

-485 FAEFDKISEFKKED
+485 FAEFDKISDFRKDD
-499 LTVKVQKENEIGSHY
+499 LTVKVQKNNEISTHY

-527 HIASLLGFQQHFIKI
+527 HIASLLGFQKHFINI

-559 FPKTNSY
+559 FPKVNSY
-566 LDGKV
+566 LDATV
-571 DYNTQEKERYK
+571 DYDAQEKENGK

-603 NDNKTTKKSTII
+603 NDNKMIKKSTIV
-615 DDNGNEQILEE
+615 DEDGKEQVIKE

-636 LDHAGPDVWKNVEGI
+636 LDHAGPDVWLNKEGI
-651 TDVNSLKEWSKENPL
+651 TDINYLDEWSKENPL
-666 VPIEWI
+666 VPLSWI
-672 MDKNI
+672 Q

>member
-14 LDGSKRRIIPFEIGK
+14 LDGSKRRIITFETGK

-50 CLCSK
+50 CLCST

-66 NCSAFAISLY
+66 NCSAFAISLF
-76 LGNQYLL
+76 LGDQYLL

-88 DIDPQKILYAYSEQ
+88 DADPQKVLYAYSEQ
-102 SLCDFNED
+102 GLSSFNED

-115 TREKF
+115 IREKF

-131 FSEIANNNSDDEN
+131 FSEIANKNSDNEN
-144 DKSGRPSYR
+144 DNSGRPSYR

-187 IFDYAIGAQTSKQL
+187 IFDYAIGAQSSKQL

-211 IELKDYQREKE
+211 IELKNYQKEKD
-222 SLVNYNQKIIN
+222 SLIKYNQKIIN

-239 LKAIEYG
+239 LKAVEYG
-246 LLDSETQINTNDIV
+246 LLDKETHINAEDIV
-260 SIQYLLQKI
+260 SIQNLLQKI
-269 AEKNIGDIQL
+269 SEKNIGDIQL
-279 SNDSDQIIAQKI
+279 SEESDQIIAEKI

-299 ELLSDIRGLKQERNN
+299 KLLSEIRGLKQERNN

-322 KEYTQHLEEEKSRL
+322 KEYTRHLEEEKSRL
-336 KIAEFIKG
+336 KIAEFIKD
-344 FCIENPHD
+344 FCTKNRND

-361 LYNNLVHIENTIIER
+361 LYNNLVHVENTIIER
-376 SLNEKSAYEAK
+376 RLNEKSAYEAK
-387 YSTIINEIN
+387 YSAIINEIN
-396 EKSKKL
+396 EKSKIL

-413 EKNRVKSIL
+413 EKTRGKSIL
-422 ENVYVNI
+422 ENIYVNI

-446 DEKIQNIQQKINEYT
+446 DEKIQNIQQQINEYT
-461 HDIEEHRKTCL
+461 HNIEESRKKCL

-499 LTVKVQKENEIGSHY
+499 LTVKVQKKNEIGSHY

-527 HIASLLGFQQHFIKI
+527 HLASLLGFQRHFIKI
-542 QSPVFNFLIFDQ
+542 QSPVYNFLIFDQ

-566 LDGKV
+566 LGAKV
-571 DYNTQEKERYK
+571 DYNTQEKEKAK

-603 NDNKTTKKSTII
+603 NDNKTIKKSTII
-615 DDNGNEQILEE
+615 DDDGNEQIVEE

-636 LDHAGPDVWKNVEGI
+636 LDHAGPDVWLNQEGI
-651 TDVNSLKEWSKENPL
+651 TDINYLDEWSKENPL
-666 VPIEWI
+666 VPLSWI
-672 MDKNI
+672 QN

>member
-14 LDGSKRRIIPFEIGK
+14 LDGSQKRIVSFEIGK

-55 TNRIPAGTIRE
+55 TNRIPAGIIRK
-66 NCSAFAISLY
+66 NCYAFAISLY
-76 LGNQYLL
+76 LGEQYLL

-88 DIDPQKILYAYSEQ
+88 DADPQKVLYAYSKQ
-102 SLCDFNED
+102 NLSDFNED

-131 FSEIANNNSDDEN
+131 FSEITNSDNEDDN
-144 DKSGRPSYR
+144 SGRPSYR

-211 IELKDYQREKE
+211 IELKNYQREKE
-222 SLVNYNQKIIN
+222 SLIKYNRKIIN

-246 LLDSETQINTNDIV
+246 LLNSETQINTNDV
-260 SIQYLLQKI
+260 VNIQDLLQKI
-269 AEKNIGDIQL
+269 AEKNIGDIHL
-279 SNDSDQIIAQKI
+279 SDESDQIIAQKI
-291 QDLINKSD
+291 QALINKSD
-299 ELLSDIRGLKQERNN
+299 ELLNDIRGLKQERNN

-322 KEYTQHLEEEKSRL
+322 KEYTNYLEEEKSRL
-336 KIAEFIKG
+336 KIAEFIKD
-344 FCIENPHD
+344 FCIKNPND
-352 TSVIEDVNA
+352 TSVIEDVDA
-361 LYNNLVHIENTIIER
+361 LYNNLVHVENTIIER
-376 SLNEKSAYEAK
+376 HLNEKSAYEAK
-387 YSTIINEIN
+387 YSAIISEIK
-396 EKSKKL
+396 EKSKEL
-402 NSILKDKDTLE
+402 NTVLKYKDTLE
-413 EKNRVKSIL
+413 EKTRGESIL

-429 IGQAQKYISL
+429 IGQAQKYISV

-446 DEKIQNIQQKINEYT
+446 DEKIQNIQQQINEYT
-461 HDIEEHRKTCL
+461 HNIEESRKRCIK
-472 TSIVNKSNSYVPL
+472 SIINKSNFYVPL
-485 FAEFDKISEFKKED
+485 FAEFDKISDFRKDD
-499 LTVKVQKENEIGSHY
+499 LTVKVQKANEINSHY

-527 HIASLLGFQQHFIKI
+527 HLATLLGFQRHFIQIK
-542 QSPVFNFLIFDQ
+542 SPVFNFLIFDQ

-566 LDGKV
+566 IDANVK
-571 DYNTQEKERYK
+571 YNDEKKEKEK
-582 DKGLSDLEC
+582 DEGLSDLEC
-591 VQEMFK
+591 VREMFK

-603 NDNKTTKKSTII
+603 NDNKTIKRTTIV
-615 DDNGNEQILEE
+615 DEEGNEQIIEE
-626 IEDSKLQVIV
+626 EDSRLQVIV
-636 LDHAGPDVWKNVEGI
+636 LDHAGPDVWQNVEGI
-651 TDVNSLKEWSKENPL
+651 TDINSLKEWSKENPL
-666 VPIEWI
+666 VPLSWRQ
-672 MDKNI
+672 K

>member
-1 MTNIQ
+1 MTIIQ

-14 LDGSKRRIIPFEIGK
+14 LNGSQKRIITFEIGK

-50 CLCSK
+50 CLCST

-66 NCSAFAISLY
+66 SCSAFAISLY

-83 IKRIG
+83 IKRFG
-88 DIDPQKILYAYSEQ
+88 DLDPQKILYAYSEQ
-102 SLCDFNED
+102 SLNDFNED
-110 NWLPT
+110 NWLST
-115 TREKF
+115 SREKF

-131 FSEIANNNSDDEN
+131 FSEIANDSSNNEN

-211 IELKDYQREKE
+211 MELKNYQSEKE
-222 SLVNYNQKIIN
+222 RLIQYNQKIIN
-233 NSEALL
+233 NSETLL

-246 LLDSETQINTNDIV
+246 LLNSTTQIDLSDIAGV
-260 SIQYLLQKI
+260 QNLLQKI
-269 AEKNIGDIQL
+269 AEKNISDIKL
-279 SNDSDQIIAQKI
+279 NDKSDQLIAQKI
-291 QDLINKSD
+291 QNLINKSD
-299 ELLSDIRGLKQERNN
+299 EVLNDIRGLKQERNN

-322 KEYTQHLEEEKSRL
+322 KEYTKHLEEEKSRL
-336 KIAEFIKG
+336 KIAEFIKN
-344 FCIENPHD
+344 FCEENKKD
-352 TSVIEDVNA
+352 ASVIEDVNA
-361 LYNNLVHIENTIIER
+361 LYNNLIHIENTIIER
-376 SLNEKSAYEAK
+376 KLNEKTAYEAK
-387 YSTIINEIN
+387 YSAIINEIN
-396 EKSKKL
+396 KKSKKL
-402 NSILKDKDTLE
+402 NSILKNKATLE
-413 EKNRVKSIL
+413 EKTREKSIL
-422 ENVYVNI
+422 ENIYVNI
-429 IGQAQKYISL
+429 IGQAQKYISI
-439 MKDEKEL
+439 MEDEKEL
-446 DEKIQNIQQKINEYT
+446 DKKIQKIQQQINDYT
-461 HDIEEHRKTCL
+461 HNIDENRKKCL

-485 FAEFDKISEFKKED
+485 FAEFDKISDFRKDD
-499 LTVKVQKENEIGSHY
+499 LTVKVQKNNEISTHY

-527 HIASLLGFQQHFIKI
+527 HIASLLGFQKHFINI

-559 FPKTNSY
+559 FPKVNSY
-566 LDGKV
+566 LDATV
-571 DYNTQEKERYK
+571 DYDAQEKENGK

-603 NDNKTTKKSTII
+603 NDNKMIKKSTIV
-615 DDNGNEQILEE
+615 DEDGKEQVIEE

-636 LDHAGPDVWKNVEGI
+636 LDHAGPDVWLNKEGI
-651 TDVNSLKEWSKENPL
+651 TDINYLDEWSKKNPL
-666 VPIEWI
+666 VPLSWI
-672 MDKNI
+672 Q

>member
-14 LDGSKRRIIPFEIGK
+14 LNGSQKRIITFEIGK

-50 CLCSK
+50 CLCST

-66 NCSAFAISLY
+66 SCSAFAISLY

-83 IKRIG
+83 IKRLG
-88 DIDPQKILYAYSEQ
+88 DFDPQKILYAYSEQ
-102 SLCDFNED
+102 SLNDFNED
-110 NWLPT
+110 NWLST
-115 TREKF
+115 SREKF

-131 FSEIANNNSDDEN
+131 FSEIANDSSNNEN

-180 YRSRLQK
+180 YRSRLLK

-211 IELKDYQREKE
+211 MELKNYQSEKE
-222 SLVNYNQKIIN
+222 RLIQYNQRIIN
-233 NSEALL
+233 NSETLL

-246 LLDSETQINTNDIV
+246 LLNSTTQIDLSDIAGV
-260 SIQYLLQKI
+260 QNLLQKI
-269 AEKNIGDIQL
+269 AEKNISDIKL
-279 SNDSDQIIAQKI
+279 NDKSDQLIAQKI
-291 QDLINKSD
+291 QNLINKSD
-299 ELLSDIRGLKQERNN
+299 EVLNDIRGLKQERNN

-322 KEYTQHLEEEKSRL
+322 KEYTKHLEEEKSRL
-336 KIAEFIKG
+336 KIAEFIKN
-344 FCIENPHD
+344 FCEENKKD
-352 TSVIEDVNA
+352 ASVIEDVNA
-361 LYNNLVHIENTIIER
+361 LYNNLIHIENTIIER
-376 SLNEKSAYEAK
+376 KLNEKTAYEAK
-387 YSTIINEIN
+387 YSAIINEIN
-396 EKSKKL
+396 KKSKKL
-402 NSILKDKDTLE
+402 NSILKNKATLE
-413 EKNRVKSIL
+413 EKTREKSIL
-422 ENVYVNI
+422 ENIYVNI
-429 IGQAQKYISL
+429 IGQAQKYISI
-439 MKDEKEL
+439 MEDEKEL
-446 DEKIQNIQQKINEYT
+446 DKKIQKIQQQINDYT
-461 HDIEEHRKTCL
+461 HNIDENRKKCL

-485 FAEFDKISEFKKED
+485 FAEFDKISDFRKDD
-499 LTVKVQKENEIGSHY
+499 LTVKVQKNNEISTHY

-527 HIASLLGFQQHFIKI
+527 HIASLLGFQKHFINI

-559 FPKTNSY
+559 FPKVNSY
-566 LDGKV
+566 LDATV
-571 DYNTQEKERYK
+571 DYDAQEKENGK

-603 NDNKTTKKSTII
+603 NDNKMIKKSTIV
-615 DDNGNEQILEE
+615 DEDGKEQVIKE

-636 LDHAGPDVWKNVEGI
+636 LDHAGPDVWLNKEGI
-651 TDVNSLKEWSKENPL
+651 TDINYLDEWSKENPL
-666 VPIEWI
+666 VPLSWI
-672 MDKNI
+672 Q

>member
-14 LDGSKRRIIPFEIGK
+14 LDGSKRRIITFETGK

-35 ASQTGKSAIIPIIDY
+35 ASQTGKSAIVPIIDY
-50 CLCSK
+50 CLCS
-55 TNRIPAGTIRE
+55 TINRIPAGIIRE

-76 LGNQYLL
+76 LGDQYLL

-88 DIDPQKILYAYSEQ
+88 DTAPQKVLYAYSEQ
-102 SLCDFNED
+102 SLSSFNEE

-115 TREKF
+115 TRDKF

-131 FSEIANNNSDDEN
+131 FSEIANENSDDEN
-144 DKSGRPSYR
+144 NNSGRPSYR

-211 IELKDYQREKE
+211 IELKNYQREKD
-222 SLVNYNQKIIN
+222 SLIKYNQKIID

-239 LKAIEYG
+239 LKAVEYG
-246 LLDSETQINTNDIV
+246 LLDKETHINTEDIV
-260 SIQYLLQKI
+260 SIQDLLQKI
-269 AEKNIGDIQL
+269 SEKNIGDIQL
-279 SNDSDQIIAQKI
+279 SEESDQIIAEKI

-299 ELLSDIRGLKQERNN
+299 KLLSEIRGLKQERNN

-322 KEYTQHLEEEKSRL
+322 KEYTRHLEEEKSRL
-336 KIAEFIKG
+336 KIAEFIKD
-344 FCIENPHD
+344 FCTENKND

-361 LYNNLVHIENTIIER
+361 LYNNLVNVENTIIER
-376 SLNEKSAYEAK
+376 RLNEKSAYEAK
-387 YSTIINEIN
+387 YSAIINEIN
-396 EKSKKL
+396 EKSKML
-402 NSILKDKDTLE
+402 NSILKEKDTLE
-413 EKNRVKSIL
+413 EKTRGKSIL
-422 ENVYVNI
+422 ENIYVNI
-429 IGQAQKYISL
+429 IGQAQKYMSL
-439 MKDEKEL
+439 MNNENEL
-446 DEKIQNIQQKINEYT
+446 DEKIQNIQQQINEYT
-461 HDIEEHRKTCL
+461 HNIEKSRKKCL

-499 LTVKVQKENEIGSHY
+499 LTVKVQKKNETGSYY

-527 HIASLLGFQQHFIKI
+527 HLASLLGFQRHFIKI

-566 LDGKV
+566 LDAKV
-571 DYNTQEKERYK
+571 DYNNQEKEKGK

-603 NDNKTTKKSTII
+603 NDNKTIKKSTII
-615 DDNGNEQILEE
+615 DHDGNEQIVEE
-626 IEDSKLQVIV
+626 IGDSKLQVIV
-636 LDHAGPDVWKNVEGI
+636 LDHAGPDVWLDEEGI
-651 TDVNSLKEWSKENPL
+651 TDINYLDEWSKENPL
-666 VPIEWI
+666 VPLSWI
-672 MDKNI
+672 QK

>member
-14 LDGSKRRIIPFEIGK
+14 LDGSKRRIITFETGK

-55 TNRIPAGTIRE
+55 TNRIPAGKIRE

-76 LGNQYLL
+76 LGDQYLL

-88 DIDPQKILYAYSEQ
+88 DSAPQKVLYAYSEQ
-102 SLCDFNED
+102 SLTSFNED

-115 TREKF
+115 TRDQF

-131 FSEIANNNSDDEN
+131 FSEIANENSDDEN
-144 DKSGRPSYR
+144 DNSGRPSYR

-211 IELKDYQREKE
+211 IELKNYQREKD
-222 SLVNYNQKIIN
+222 SLIKYNQKIIN

-239 LKAIEYG
+239 LKAVEYG
-246 LLDSETQINTNDIV
+246 LLDKETHINTEDIV
-260 SIQYLLQKI
+260 SIQDLLQKI
-269 AEKNIGDIQL
+269 SEKNIGDIQL
-279 SNDSDQIIAQKI
+279 SEESDQIIAEKI

-299 ELLSDIRGLKQERNN
+299 KLLSEIRGLKQERNN

-322 KEYTQHLEEEKSRL
+322 KEYTRHLEEEKSRL
-336 KIAEFIKG
+336 KIAEFIKD
-344 FCIENPHD
+344 FCTGNQND

-376 SLNEKSAYEAK
+376 RLGEKSVYEAK
-387 YSTIINEIN
+387 YTAIINEIN

-402 NSILKDKDTLE
+402 NAILKDKDTLE
-413 EKNRVKSIL
+413 EKTKGKSIL

-429 IGQAQKYISL
+429 IGQAQKYMSL

-446 DEKIQNIQQKINEYT
+446 DEKIKNIQQQINEYT
-461 HDIEEHRKTCL
+461 HNIEESRKKCL

-499 LTVKVQKENEIGSHY
+499 LTVKVQKKNEIGSHY

-527 HIASLLGFQQHFIKI
+527 HLASLLGFQRHFIKI

-566 LDGKV
+566 LGAKV
-571 DYNTQEKERYK
+571 DYNTQEKEKAK

-603 NDNKTTKKSTII
+603 NDNKTIKKSTII
-615 DDNGNEQILEE
+615 DDDGNEQIVEE

-636 LDHAGPDVWKNVEGI
+636 LDHAGPDVWLNQEGI
-651 TDVNSLKEWSKENPL
+651 TDINYLDEWSKENPL
-666 VPIEWI
+666 VPLSWI
-672 MDKNI
+672 QN